1 MKKILFLII
10 CLYISFN
17 VNAQWRRRYVQGDD
31 FSEWSYVYDIGD
43 KSITFTESGLLMIA
57 AKNRQFL
64 TDKTGN
70 TLVVIVVTW
79 NGKLVTK
86 GQFSL
91 PVTPDGHATGA
102 NGFRA
107 LLDMVRKG
115 CIIRVVAPLIND
127 FDFDLTTTKMYEGQI
142 DDSKEVVP

>member
-10 CLYISFN
+10 CCYISFN
-17 VNAQWRRRYVQGDD
+17 VNAQWRRQYASGV
-31 FSEWSYVYDIGD
+31 SEWTYVYDIGD

-70 TLVVIVVTW
+70 TLVVIVVTY

-102 NGFRA
+102 NGFRD
-107 LLDMVRKG
+107 LLDKVRKG
-115 CIIRVVAPLIND
+115 CIIRVVAPVIND
-127 FDFDLTTTKMYEGQI
+127 FDFDLTTTKMYEGQMY
-142 DDSKEVVP
+142 DSKKVMP